1 MTKETL
7 RLHPQ
12 LPFMAPH
19 CSTQDVRLGDHHIPA
34 GTQVIINACAIG
46 REATTWGQD
55 AEEFKPERHLDSSV
69 DFRGQEFHQIP
80 FGAGRRI
87 CPGISFAEVLNE
99 VALANLMLG
108 FDWQST
114 EDQTYVAK
122 STGSV
127 IHPMFPLHALASS
140 TT

>member
-1 MTKETL
+1 M
-7 RLHPQ
+7 
-12 LPFMAPH
+12 
-19 CSTQDVRLGDHHIPA
+19 
-34 GTQVIINACAIG
+34 INAWAIG
-46 REATTWGQD
+46 REAKTWGQD
-55 AEEFKPERHLDSSV
+55 AEEFRPERHLDSSV
-69 DFRGQEFHQIP
+69 DFRGQEFHLIP

-108 FDWQST
+108 FDWQTT
-114 EDQTYVAK
+114 EDQTDVPE

-127 IHPMFPLHALASS
+127 IRRKFPLYALASS